1 MTSKPWVDYYEALQL
16 SPSADPETVE
26 RVFRLLAKRHHP
38 DNSTSGDPDRFN
50 ELREAYEVL
59 SDPASRAAYDASYEA
74 SRSEQWQIFDQSGA
88 GDDRHHDQRLFHGIL
103 SLLYIARRRAPD
115 NAGMAPSH
123 LERLLGVPSEHLDFP
138 LWYLK
143 KRSYVEVLDNGLMAI
158 SVDGIDKLGSDE
170 LALPANRLLAEESM
184 AAPPAGEEVAP
195 RELAPIAQ
203 QAQVG

>member
-1 MTSKPWVDYYEALQL
+1 MATKPWVDYYEALQL

-38 DNSTSGDPDRFN
+38 DNSVSGDSDRFN
-50 ELREAYEVL
+50 ALREAYEVL
-59 SDPASRAAYDASYEA
+59 SDPASRAAYDATYEA
-74 SRSEQWQIFDQSGA
+74 SRSKEWQIFDQSSA
-88 GDDRHHDQRLFHGIL
+88 SDDRHHDARLFHGIL
-103 SLLYIARRRAPD
+103 SLLYIARRRDPD

-143 KRSYVEVLDNGLMAI
+143 KRNYVEVLDNGLMAI

-170 LALPANRLLAEESM
+170 LALPANRLLADESV
-184 AAPPAGEEVAP
+184 AARTARDDQAP
-195 RELAPIAQ
+195 LELAPVPQEAHL
-203 QAQVG
+203 G